1 MHCHVVNLIAL
12 DHILRLLLRGAN
24 GIGLKLD
31 RGGDLLPD
39 SSADVTRSRS
49 VSETVSGQEKPL
61 KHSPGRTFSSP
72 HEAPSAPSRTT
83 VRAIIKEPREI
94 Y

>member
-1 MHCHVVNLIAL
+1 
-12 DHILRLLLRGAN
+12 
-24 GIGLKLD
+24 
-31 RGGDLLPD
+31 
-39 SSADVTRSRS
+39 VTRSRS